1 MKMMELVVE
10 GERPL
15 RRGPAIYFLEGH
27 DALVLAAPR
36 QVALVV
42 PYELARAA
50 LLADPVNN
58 SLGVAIISFGGA
70 DEREARHAL

>member
-15 RRGPAIYFLEGH
+15 RRGTTIYFLEGH

-58 SLGVAIISFGGA
+58 SLGVAVISFGGA

>member
-1 MKMMELVVE
+1 MMELVVE

-15 RRGPAIYFLEGH
+15 RRGTTIYFLEGH

-42 PYELARAA
+42 ADQFARAA
-50 LLADPVNN
+50 LLADPINN

-70 DEREARHAL
+70 DQ

>member
-1 MKMMELVVE
+1 MMELVVE

-15 RRGPAIYFLEGH
+15 RRGPGVRLLEGH

-42 PYELARAA
+42 AHELAGPAA
-50 LLADPVNN
+50 LADPVDN
-58 SLGVAIISFGGA
+58 SFRVAVISFGGA

>member
-1 MKMMELVVE
+1 MIELVVE
-10 GERPL
+10 GECPL

-42 PYELARAA
+42 ADELARAA
-50 LLADPVNN
+50 ALADPVDD
-58 SLGVAIISFGGA
+58 GFRVAVISFGGA
-70 DEREARHAL
+70 DQREARHAL

>member
-1 MKMMELVVE
+1 MIELVVE

-15 RRGPAIYFLEGH
+15 RRGTTIYFLEGH

-42 PYELARAA
+42 ADQFARAA
-50 LLADPVNN
+50 LLADPVNH
-58 SLGVAIISFGGA
+58 SFRVAIISLGGA
-70 DEREARHAL
+70 YQREARHAL

>member
-1 MKMMELVVE
+1 MIELVVE

-15 RRGPAIYFLEGH
+15 RRGTSIYFLEGH

-42 PYELARAA
+42 PYELAGPAA
-50 LLADPVNN
+50 LADPVDN
-58 SLGVAIISFGGA
+58 SFRVAVISFGGA

>member
-1 MKMMELVVE
+1 MIELVVE

-15 RRGPAIYFLEGH
+15 RRGTTIYFLEGH

-42 PYELARAA
+42 ADQFTGTAA
-50 LLADPVNN
+50 LADPINN
-58 SLGVAIISFGGA
+58 SFRVAVISFGGA

>member
-1 MKMMELVVE
+1 MMELVVE

-15 RRGPAIYFLEGH
+15 RRGTTIYFLEGH

-42 PYELARAA
+42 AHELARAA
-50 LLADPVNN
+50 LLADPVDN
-58 SLGVAIISFGGA
+58 SFRVAVVALRRA
-70 DEREARHAL
+70 DQREARHAL

>member
-1 MKMMELVVE
+1 MELVVE

-15 RRGPAIYFLEGH
+15 RRGTAIYFLEGH

-42 PYELARAA
+42 SDQFARAA
-50 LLADPVNN
+50 LLADPINN
-58 SLGVAIISFGGA
+58 SFRVAVVALRRA
-70 DEREARHAL
+70 DQ

>member
-1 MKMMELVVE
+1 MMELVVE

-15 RRGPAIYFLEGH
+15 RRGTTIYFLEGH

-42 PYELARAA
+42 ADELAGTAA
-50 LLADPVNN
+50 LADPVDDG
-58 SLGVAIISFGGA
+58 LGVAVISFGGA

>member
-15 RRGPAIYFLEGH
+15 RRGTTIYFLEGH
-27 DALVLAAPR
+27 DALVLAAAR

-42 PYELARAA
+42 AHELARAA
-50 LLADPVNN
+50 LLADPIDN
-58 SLGVAIISFGGA
+58 SFRVAVISFGGA

>member
-1 MKMMELVVE
+1 MIELVVE

-15 RRGPAIYFLEGH
+15 RRGTTIYFLEGH
-27 DALVLAAPR
+27 DALVLAAAR

-42 PYELARAA
+42 ADQFARAA
-50 LLADPVNN
+50 LLADPINN
-58 SLGVAIISFGGA
+58 SLGVAVVALRRA

>member
-1 MKMMELVVE
+1 MRAAPSEMMIELVVE

-42 PYELARAA
+42 AHELARAA
-50 LLADPVNN
+50 LLADPINN
-58 SLGVAIISFGGA
+58 GLGVAVV
-70 DEREARHAL
+70 ALRRAYQ

>member
-1 MKMMELVVE
+1 MKMIELVVE

-15 RRGPAIYFLEGH
+15 RRGTAIYFLEGH
-27 DALVLAAPR
+27 DALVLAAAR

-42 PYELARAA
+42 AYELARAA
-50 LLADPVNN
+50 LLADPINH

>member
-1 MKMMELVVE
+1 MMELVVE

-15 RRGPAIYFLEGH
+15 RRRTTVYFLEGH

-36 QVALVV
+36 QVALVIADQF
-42 PYELARAA
+42 ARAS
-50 LLADPVNN
+50 LLTDPIDD
-58 SLGVAIISFGGA
+58 GFRVAVISFGGA

>member
-1 MKMMELVVE
+1 MMELVVE

-15 RRGPAIYFLEGH
+15 RRRTTVYFLEGH

-42 PYELARAA
+42 AHELAGAA

>member
-15 RRGPAIYFLEGH
+15 RRGTTIYFLEGH

-42 PYELARAA
+42 AHELAGAA
-50 LLADPVNN
+50 ALADPINYRF
-58 SLGVAIISFGGA
+58 GVAIISLGGA
-70 DEREARHAL
+70 DQ

>member
-1 MKMMELVVE
+1 MMELVVE

-15 RRGPAIYFLEGH
+15 RRRTTVYFLEGH

-42 PYELARAA
+42 ADELARAA
-50 LLADPVNN
+50 ALADPVDD
-58 SLGVAIISFGGA
+58 GFRVAVISFGGA
-70 DEREARHAL
+70 DQREARHAL

>member
-1 MKMMELVVE
+1 MMELVVE

-15 RRGPAIYFLEGH
+15 RRGTTIYFLEGH

-58 SLGVAIISFGGA
+58 SLGVAVISFGGA